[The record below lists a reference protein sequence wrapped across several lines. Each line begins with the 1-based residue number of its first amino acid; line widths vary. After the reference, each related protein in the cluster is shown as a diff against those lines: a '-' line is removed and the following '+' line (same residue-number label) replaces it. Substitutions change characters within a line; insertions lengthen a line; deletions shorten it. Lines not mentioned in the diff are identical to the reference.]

1 MSTTKPND
9 ASLLARLDDALMDNI
24 FELSEAD
31 LDAEIKELGL
41 DPAAE
46 VASMRSAIDKA
57 VKAAAKATLLSAKA
71 ELAKFK
77 LEKSGGAHDA
87 AAGRALLER
96 ITTAP
101 APAMAEMMMA
111 ARKGKALSES
121 DEEGVAEDLAD
132 LEKLGKKPE

>member
-1 MSTTKPND
+1 MISSELTRQVSTTRRKRFGARITNCFREVGEMSTTKPND

-71 ELAKFK
+71 ELA
-77 LEKSGGAHDA
+77 
-87 AAGRALLER
+87 
-96 ITTAP
+96 
-101 APAMAEMMMA
+101 
-111 ARKGKALSES
+111 
-121 DEEGVAEDLAD
+121 
-132 LEKLGKKPE
+132 

>member
-9 ASLLARLDDALMDNI
+9 ASLLARLDDAWMDNI

-96 ITTAP
+96 IKARD
-101 APAMAEMMMA
+101 PAMAEMMMA

>member
-1 MSTTKPND
+1 MSTTKPSD
-9 ASLLARLDDALMDNI
+9 ASLLARLDDALLDNI

-46 VASMRSAIDKA
+46 VASMRGAIDKA

-77 LEKSGGAHDA
+77 LEKSGGADDA

-96 ITTAP
+96 IKARD
-101 APAMAEMMMA
+101 PAMAEMMMA
-111 ARKGKALSES
+111 ARKGKTLSER
-121 DEEGVAEDLAD
+121 DEEGVAEDLVD

>member
-96 ITTAP
+96 IKARD
-101 APAMAEMMMA
+101 PAMAEMMMA